1 MNDLMFKNVI
11 VEIVVLNGVPYFN
24 PYHVGVCLGLSNST
38 VRDHIANMN
47 SKQVV
52 KLTNS
57 KVDNID
63 FRKLHNT
70 GENFLTESGVYK
82 LIFKSNKE
90 QAEEFQ
96 NWVTDDV
103 LPMIRQTGVYISEK
117 ERLQLKLFSDDKGVV
132 VDAHKKLIQLETKP
146 LLEQLEEQAPEVA
159 FAKAIGKS
167 STLISVAELSNLMSQ
182 NGVEIGRNRL
192 FEWLRANGY
201 LVKQKG
207 PRRNLP
213 TQRAIDLGIL
223 KMIEDP
229 AKDYHGNPVINKM
242 TMVTPKGQQYFLNK
256 FLSEEKKGA

>member
-1 MNDLMFKNVI
+1 MFKNVV
-11 VEIVVLNGVPYFN
+11 VEMIVLNGVPYFN

-57 KVDNID
+57 IVDNTD

-146 LLEQLEEQAPEVA
+146 LLEQLEEQAPDVA

-167 STLISVAELSNLMSQ
+167 STLISIAELSNLMSQ
-182 NGVEIGRNRL
+182 NGVEMGRNRL
-192 FEWLRANGY
+192 FEWLRVHGY

-229 AKDYHGNPVINKM
+229 AKDYHGNPVINKT

-256 FLSEEKKGA
+256 FLSEKKKGA

>member
-1 MNDLMFKNVI
+1 MNNLMFKNVV
-11 VEIVVLNGVPYFN
+11 VEMVVLNGIPYFN
-24 PYHVGVCLGLSNST
+24 PYHVGVCLGLSASP
-38 VRDHIANMN
+38 VRDYVSQMN
-47 SKQVV
+47 DRQV
-52 KLTNS
+52 
-57 KVDNID
+57 
-63 FRKLHNT
+63 RKLKNSDVENT
-70 GENFLTESGVYK
+70 DIRKLNNAGENFLTESGVYK

-117 ERLQLKLFSDDKGVV
+117 ERLQLNLFSDDKGVV

-146 LLEQLEEQAPEVA
+146 LLEQLEKQAPKVA
-159 FAKAIGKS
+159 FAEAVGEC
-167 STLISVAELSNLMSQ
+167 STLISIADLANLISQ
-182 NGVEIGRNRL
+182 NGVEMGRNRL

-201 LVKQKG
+201 LIKQKG
-207 PRRNLP
+207 ERRNLP

-229 AKDYHGNPVINKM
+229 VKDYHGNPVINKM

>member
-1 MNDLMFKNVI
+1 MFKNVM
-11 VEIVVLNGVPYFN
+11 VEMVVLNGIPYFN

-52 KLTNS
+52 KLKNS
-57 KVDNID
+57 IVDNTD

-132 VDAHKKLIQLETKP
+132 VDAHKKLIQLETQP
-146 LLEQLEEQAPEVA
+146 LLEQIEEQAPKVA
-159 FAKAIGKS
+159 FAEAVGKC
-167 STLISVAELSNLMSQ
+167 STLISIAELANLINQ
-182 NGVEIGRNRL
+182 NGVDMGRNRL

-213 TQRAIDLGIL
+213 TQRAIDLGVL

-229 AKDYHGNPVINKM
+229 AKDYHGNLVINKT

>member
-1 MNDLMFKNVI
+1 MVKGFSTIN
-11 VEIVVLNGVPYFN
+11 
-24 PYHVGVCLGLSNST
+24 LS
-38 VRDHIANMN
+38 
-47 SKQVV
+47 
-52 KLTNS
+52 
-57 KVDNID
+57 
-63 FRKLHNT
+63 
-70 GENFLTESGVYK
+70 

-117 ERLQLKLFSDDKGVV
+117 ERLQLKLFSDDKGIV
-132 VDAHKKLIQLETKP
+132 VDAYKKLIQLETKP
-146 LLEQLEEQAPEVA
+146 LLEQLEEQAPDVA

-182 NGVEIGRNRL
+182 NGVEMGRNRL
-192 FEWLRANGY
+192 FDWLRVNGY

-223 KMIEDP
+223 KMVEDP
-229 AKDYHGNPVINKM
+229 AKDYHGNPVINKT

-256 FLSEEKKGA
+256 FLLEEEKGA

>member
-1 MNDLMFKNVI
+1 MNDLMFKNVV
-11 VEIVVLNGVPYFN
+11 VEMIMLNGVPYFN

-57 KVDNID
+57 IVDNTD

-103 LPMIRQTGVYISEK
+103 LPMIRQTGVYIGEK

-146 LLEQLEEQAPEVA
+146 LLEQLEEQAPDVA

-167 STLISVAELSNLMSQ
+167 STLISIAELSNLMSQ
-182 NGVEIGRNRL
+182 NGVEMGRNRL
-192 FEWLRANGY
+192 FEWLRVHGY

-229 AKDYHGNPVINKM
+229 AKDYHGNPVINKT
-242 TMVTPKGQQYFLNK
+242 TMVTPKGQRYFLNK
-256 FLSEEKKGA
+256 FLLEEKRGA